1 MSARRLEGKVALIT
15 GSDSGI
21 GQATA
26 IEFAKEGAD
35 IVVNYLHDADGA
47 EKTRAAVTAEGCK
60 AIVVQA
66 DVADEEQVATLF
78 DQAVEAFGSVDIL
91 MNNAGVDASGKQV
104 AELPTD
110 VWDRAIRTNVYGP
123 FFCCR
128 RFVQLRLASGG
139 EGKII
144 NVSSVHADNPNPGG
158 SDYDCSKG
166 AVRMLTRT
174 LALELAPHKINV
186 NSLAPGMVLTPF
198 NQPAIDDSE
207 LLEEQV
213 QSIPWKRAA
222 QPTEIAKLALFLA
235 SSDADYV
242 TGASYVMDGGLMI
255 NLGQGA

>member
-1 MSARRLEGKVALIT
+1 MTSRLTNKIALIT

-21 GQATA
+21 GQASA
-26 IEFAKEGAD
+26 IAFAQEGAD
-35 IVVNYLHDADGA
+35 VVVNFLHDSDGA
-47 EKTRAAVTAEGCK
+47 ENTRTAVEASGRRSV
-60 AIVVQA
+60 VVQA
-66 DVADEEQVATLF
+66 DVSDEDEVARLF
-78 DQAVEAFGSVDIL
+78 DTAVSALGTPDIL
-91 MNNAGVDASGKQV
+91 MNNAGVDASGSPV
-104 AELPTD
+104 AELSTQ

-128 RFVQLRLASGG
+128 RFVQLRLAAGG
-139 EGKII
+139 HGKII

-158 SDYDCSKG
+158 ADYDCSKG
-166 AVRMLTRT
+166 AIRMLTKT

-198 NQPAIDDSE
+198 NQPAIDDPE
-207 LLEEQV
+207 LLHEQV

-222 QPTEIAKLALFLA
+222 QPEEIARLAVFLA

>member
-1 MSARRLEGKVALIT
+1 MRQRLDDKVALIT

-26 IEFAKEGAD
+26 IAFATEGAD
-35 IVVNYLHDADGA
+35 VAVNYLHDAEGA
-47 EKTRAAVTAEGCK
+47 AKTKAAVEAQGRR
-60 AIVVQA
+60 AVVIQA
-66 DVADEEQVATLF
+66 DVSDENQVGRMF
-78 DQAVEAFGSVDIL
+78 DEAVAGLGTPDIL
-91 MNNAGVDASGKQV
+91 MNNAGVDASGTPV
-104 AELPTD
+104 AELSTQ

-128 RFVQLRLASGG
+128 RFIQLRLAAGG
-139 EGKII
+139 TGKII
-144 NVSSVHADNPNPGG
+144 NVSSVHADNPNAGG

-174 LALELAPHKINV
+174 LALELAPHQINV

-198 NQPAIDDSE
+198 NQASIDDPD

-222 QPTEIAKLALFLA
+222 QPEEIARLAVFLA
-235 SSDADYV
+235 SPDADYV